1 MMLNVHEL
9 NVELAKI
16 KGDIK
21 MINSHI
27 EIIKTNHLKHIE
39 EDLKNVRRIMWGVG
53 FMMMTQMIVVIREY
67 VIKWTNKYVIA
78 KKKKIYVIAMEKEL
92 TNVWSWFS
100 I

>member
-21 MINSHI
+21 MINAHI

-39 EDLKNVRRIMWGVG
+39 EDLNSLKKVMWGVG
-53 FMMMTQMIVVIREY
+53 FLMVTQMLIVIREF
-67 VIKWTNKYVIA
+67 ILI
-78 KKKKIYVIAMEKEL
+78 
-92 TNVWSWFS
+92 
-100 I
+100 

>member
-67 VIKWTNKYVIA
+67 IIK
-78 KKKKIYVIAMEKEL
+78 
-92 TNVWSWFS
+92 
-100 I
+100 

>member
-9 NVELAKI
+9 NVELAKL
-16 KGDIK
+16 KGAIK

-53 FMMMTQMIVVIREY
+53 FMMMTQMIVVIKEY
-67 VIKWTNKYVIA
+67 VIR
-78 KKKKIYVIAMEKEL
+78 
-92 TNVWSWFS
+92 
-100 I
+100 

>member
-27 EIIKTNHLKHIE
+27 VIIKTNHLKHIE
-39 EDLKNVRRIMWGVG
+39 EDLRNVRRIMWGVG
-53 FMMMTQMIVVIREY
+53 FMMVTQMIVVIREY
-67 VIKWTNKYVIA
+67 IIK
-78 KKKKIYVIAMEKEL
+78 
-92 TNVWSWFS
+92 
-100 I
+100 